1 MTNKHQTK
9 KTVPHPCKYLKT
21 RPRHGLKFISLIALF
36 SIRYCM
42 AFHAYGRPKEDEVP
56 TERKLKSKYH
66 CSSEEMPVQ
75 QGP

>member
-1 MTNKHQTK
+1 
-9 KTVPHPCKYLKT
+9 
-21 RPRHGLKFISLIALF
+21 
-36 SIRYCM
+36 M

-75 QGP
+75 QGPWELLLSMEKKIEVGNNSKANKTVKKEFS